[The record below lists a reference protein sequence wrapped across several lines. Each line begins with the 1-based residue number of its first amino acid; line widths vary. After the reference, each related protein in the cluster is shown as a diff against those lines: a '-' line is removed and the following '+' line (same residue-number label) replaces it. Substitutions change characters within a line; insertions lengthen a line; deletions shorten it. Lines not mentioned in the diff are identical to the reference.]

1 MDFYEIFVRAPV
13 NGSARNMLVAADDIE
28 KEISDDELKH
38 LIERLLRKRSLLNKA
53 LGLTTKAQRR
63 NLAYK
68 LSTKRKSQRQKH
80 NPRGVDEW
88 QRNGQSIQRLSREL
102 ECRKVHKP

>member
-13 NGSARNMLVAADDIE
+13 NSSARNMLVAADDIE

-38 LIERLLRKRSLLNKA
+38 LVERLIRKRRLLNRA
-53 LGLTTKAQRR
+53 IGITTKAQRK
-63 NLAYK
+63 NLTYK
-68 LSTKRKSQRQKH
+68 LNHKRRTH
-80 NPRGVDEW
+80 RERFNPRGVDEW
-88 QRNGQSIQRLSREL
+88 QRNGQSIQRLMREL